1 MHLVAFITLL
11 RESLSGKVKDSTKG
25 LHGPVTVILET
36 IRSLNSVSV

>member
-11 RESLSGKVKDSTKG
+11 RESLSGMVKDSTKG
-25 LHGPVTVILET
+25 SHRPVTVVFET